1 MLNGM
6 GRVTYGICGA
16 EIETTLPWCK
26 AFTSSSTYACF
37 LATRAKPLSWK
48 DVAEVFHTTWEKLF
62 RSM

>member
-37 LATRAKPLSWK
+37 LATRAKSLSWNE
-48 DVAEVFHTTWEKLF
+48 VAERFPTIWEQLS
-62 RSM
+62 RPV